1 MRQKACVTSL
11 TSPFSTSDPRPW
23 RQSSKRLPSPADLP
37 CFRPHVIFS
46 LSGKVR
52 KKSGKANRRTHLH
65 RAWSEGRS
73 DGSSMYSLV
82 KRHRSEQEEQLHLRF
97 QENWVKGSHFC
108 FGLFM
113 YRSSCLSVNV
123 AGCSW
128 ASVSKL
134 TSHLCLS
141 LSFFFLLSKKSF
153 FSCSTS
159 PATRRNKNLPEYCF
173 YHRGAIQTALSS
185 CK

>member
-1 MRQKACVTSL
+1 MRQKACATSL

-65 RAWSEGRS
+65 RARSEGRS

-113 YRSSCLSVNV
+113 YRSSCLSVSLHTYV
-123 AGCSW
+123 C
-128 ASVSKL
+128 
-134 TSHLCLS
+134 LCLFF
-141 LSFFFLLSKKSF
+141 FFFLLSKKSVV
-153 FSCSTS
+153 FSCLTS